1 MLSRLETMVLMGL
14 EIPIQAIRRQ
24 IASGIDLMVHLG
36 RLRDRSR
43 KVLEI
48 LEITGYDIASGEI
61 MTHTLYQFEEQ
72 GQDEE
77 GKILGTLIKK
87 GELMGRQKLERAG
100 IFLEEKQNMGEGGG

>member
-72 GQDEE
+72 GQDKA